1 MLTSLPWRWQT
12 DLMLICSNLTSSR
25 VDISFPNIE
34 VTQGQRI
41 LISGASG
48 SGKSTL
54 LNLMAGLDTDYN
66 GYVQFLEQDWKALK
80 AAQRQQLRA
89 DHIGIIFQSLNL
101 IPYLSLLDNVEL
113 PARFSTIRRNA
124 ADRSAAELLDRLG
137 LPSAIH
143 RRKPDQL
150 SLGQR
155 QRVAAARALFGA
167 PKLILADE
175 PTSAL
180 DADNTQRFVDLLTDS
195 MNLQNQSLVMV
206 THDLSLA
213 TGFDRHIQLDV
224 SHA

>member
-1 MLTSLPWRWQT
+1 MLT
-12 DLMLICSNLTSSR
+12 CSNLTSSR

-34 VTQGQRI
+34 VTEGQRI

-66 GYVQFLEQDWKALK
+66 GRIQFLEQDWNALK

-101 IPYLSLLDNVEL
+101 IPYLSLIDNVEL
-113 PARFSTIRRNA
+113 PARFSTIRRNS
-124 ADRSAAELLDRLG
+124 ADRSAAVLLDRLG
-137 LPSAIH
+137 LPSALH

-155 QRVAAARALFGA
+155 QRVAAARALYGA

-180 DADNTQRFVDLLTDS
+180 DAHNTQRFIDLLTES
-195 MNLQNQSLVMV
+195 MNLDNQSLVMV

-213 TGFDRHIQLDV
+213 PGFDHHIQLDV

>member
-1 MLTSLPWRWQT
+1 
-12 DLMLICSNLTSSR
+12 MLICSNLTSLR
-25 VDISFPNIE
+25 VDISFPTIE
-34 VTQGQRI
+34 VTEGQRI

-54 LNLMAGLDTDYN
+54 LNLMAGLDTDYS
-66 GYVQFLEQDWKALK
+66 GQVQLLDLDWNALT

-101 IPYLSLLDNVEL
+101 IPYLSLIDNVEL
-113 PARFSTIRRNA
+113 PACFSVIRRNA

-137 LPSAIH
+137 LPTRMH
-143 RRKPDQL
+143 RRKPDHL

-155 QRVAAARALFGA
+155 QRVAAARALYGA

-180 DADNTQRFVDLLTDS
+180 DAHNAQRFIDLLTES
-195 MNLQNQSLVMV
+195 MNLDNQSLVMV

-213 TGFDRHIQLDV
+213 SGFDRHIHLDV
-224 SHA
+224 GHA

>member
-1 MLTSLPWRWQT
+1 MLTGLPWRWQT
-12 DLMLICSNLTSSR
+12 DRMLLCSNLTSLS

-34 VTQGQRI
+34 VAGGQRI

-48 SGKSTL
+48 SGKTTL

-66 GYVQFLEQDWKALK
+66 GQVQFLGQDWNALK
-80 AAQRQQLRA
+80 PAQRQQRRA
-89 DHIGIIFQSLNL
+89 DHVGIIFQTLNL
-101 IPYLSLLDNVEL
+101 IPYLSLIDNVEL
-113 PARFSTIRRNA
+113 PARFSKIRRNA
-124 ADRSAAELLDRLG
+124 ADRSGAELLDCLG
-137 LPSAIH
+137 LPAAMH

-155 QRVAAARALFGA
+155 QRVAAARALYGA

-180 DADNTQRFVDLLTDS
+180 DTHNAQRFVDLLTES
-195 MNLQNQSLVMV
+195 MNPKDQSLVMV

-213 TGFDRHIQLDV
+213 AGFDRHIQLDV

>member
-1 MLTSLPWRWQT
+1 
-12 DLMLICSNLTSSR
+12 MLICSNLTSSR
-25 VDISFPNIE
+25 VDISFPDIE
-34 VTQGQRI
+34 VTDGQRI

-48 SGKSTL
+48 SGKSAL

-66 GYVQFLEQDWKALK
+66 GRVQFLEQDWKALK

-124 ADRSAAELLDRLG
+124 AGRSAAELLDRLG
-137 LPSAIH
+137 LPSAMH